1 MSDISYSRLVDYC
14 KEYNLEIPTRF
25 QHFTQ
30 NSIFCFLFDSH
41 YSFMMRIW
49 LFTGNLFDWIRIYNK
64 HRDDALKHAKECLN
78 EAFTPQLKKMLEEKL
93 KDDIDI

>member
-1 MSDISYSRLVDYC
+1 
-14 KEYNLEIPTRF
+14 
-25 QHFTQ
+25 
-30 NSIFCFLFDSH
+30 
-41 YSFMMRIW
+41 MMRIW

-93 KDDIDI
+93 QELDKSAL